1 MYGQEYMGEDLVQQ
15 KDIFQKTGQERVD
28 MWELGTIEGVG
39 NLTCSREPF
48 PHRASAH
55 DEHKISSDDD
65 ILIFTITQCN
75 ISLKEIKMW
84 N

>member
-1 MYGQEYMGEDLVQQ
+1 
-15 KDIFQKTGQERVD
+15 

-55 DEHKISSDDD
+55 EENTKIGSEG
-65 ILIFTITQCN
+65 N
-75 ISLKEIKMW
+75 IYYQMQYFLENDQNADQAHCYLWPDVI
-84 N
+84 

>member
-1 MYGQEYMGEDLVQQ
+1 
-15 KDIFQKTGQERVD
+15 

-65 ILIFTITQCN
+65 IYHHSMQYFLERDQKVELGHYYLCVRNVYVQMYVRKFIDHVIIYAN
-75 ISLKEIKMW
+75 
-84 N
+84 

>member
-1 MYGQEYMGEDLVQQ
+1 
-15 KDIFQKTGQERVD
+15 

-65 ILIFTITQCN
+65 IYHHSMQYFLEMRKWYMLIKHMPQIIEHTWGGDI
-75 ISLKEIKMW
+75 IE
-84 N
+84 